1 VVLVG
6 IDDHFE
12 VWDAARWRSYTQ
24 QKSGGRTAALAEQ
37 E

>member
-1 VVLVG
+1 VLIG

-24 QKSGGRTAALAEQ
+24 QKSTGRYTTTAEQ